1 LQKNSFQKT
10 FFMKRKLNK
19 YIWFLNEV
27 MFLAPLNAFGP
38 YCHFLNNKIF
48 KKKNL
53 IGALKYVNLK
63 KSPFCEF
70 QWWFENKD

>member
-1 LQKNSFQKT
+1 
-10 FFMKRKLNK
+10 
-19 YIWFLNEV
+19 
-27 MFLAPLNAFGP
+27 MFLAPLNAFGA

-48 KKKNL
+48 KKINF